1 MFTSRTAKRFRAVAA
16 ALVVTFLAN
25 YAISFAA
32 YTSDSS
38 VDVSTKFI
46 GSGPTPPD
54 DTPRPL
60 ALESGPTP
68 PDDTPKPL
76 LLGSGPT
83 PPDDTPKP

>member
-38 VDVSTKFI
+38 VDVTMKLV

-54 DTPRPL
+54 DAPKPL
-60 ALESGPTP
+60 ALV
-68 PDDTPKPL
+68 
-76 LLGSGPT
+76 GSGPT
-83 PPDDTPKP
+83 PPDDAPKP